1 MQLKLLWDLQEI
13 DLALQGIGED
23 IDNAPLKSGVQEKTE
38 ALEALRAEWDISD
51 ANLKA
56 DQKQM
61 RELEMKTQKTIDT
74 RKELYESMYGGKTVN
89 VKELEQQQRRL
100 DQLDAE
106 RKKLEDLIIN
116 LLESIEEQE
125 EQLSSLNEQLAQ
137 DENKL
142 NQAEAKLAE
151 ELELLKG
158 KMAELEERRTIKT
171 GEIDSKLLSKYRI
184 LAEKHQGR
192 PLARVDNDI
201 CGGCRVFI
209 SGALRGHLYNPET
222 MVYCENCG
230 RLLVII
236 ED

>member
-1 MQLKLLWDLQEI
+1 MPLKLLWDLQEI
-13 DLALQGIGED
+13 DLAIRGIGED
-23 IDNAPLKSGVQEKTE
+23 IENAPQKSGVQEKIE
-38 ALEALRAEWDISD
+38 ALEALRAERDSNEE
-51 ANLKA
+51 NLKA

-74 RKELYESMYGGKTVN
+74 RKDLYETMYGGKSVN

-100 DQLDAE
+100 EQLDNE

-116 LLESIEEQE
+116 LLESVEEQE
-125 EQLSSLNEQLAQ
+125 EQLGSLNEQLQ
-137 DENKL
+137 HDENDLK
-142 NQAEAKLAE
+142 QAEAKLAA
-151 ELELLKG
+151 ELELLRG
-158 KMAELEERRTIKT
+158 KLTELEERRAKQAN
-171 GEIDSKLLSKYRI
+171 EIDKKLLEKYRI

-209 SGALRGHLYNPET
+209 SGALRGHLYNPEA

-230 RLLVII
+230 RLLVIV

>member
-1 MQLKLLWDLQEI
+1 MQLKLLWDLQEV
-13 DLALQGIGED
+13 DLAILGIGED
-23 IDNAPLKSGVQEKTE
+23 IENAPLKSGVQEKTE
-38 ALEALRAEWDISD
+38 ALEALRAERDRSD
-51 ANLKA
+51 SNLKA

-61 RELEMKTQKTIDT
+61 REQEMKTQKTIDT
-74 RKELYESMYGGKTVN
+74 RKELYENMYGGKTVN

-125 EQLSSLNEQLAQ
+125 EQLGSLNAQLKQ
-137 DENKL
+137 DENEL
-142 NQAEAKLAE
+142 NQAEAKLAA
-151 ELELLKG
+151 ELELLKS
-158 KMAELEERRTIKT
+158 KLAELEERRAKKA
-171 GEIDSKLLSKYRI
+171 GEINSRMLDKYRI
-184 LAEKHQGR
+184 LAEKHHGR

-230 RLLVII
+230 RLLVTI